1 MSVKDTC
8 EVKCVHEEKVERY
21 RKQVGAQETE
31 QTASM
36 FKALS
41 DPTRLKIAYALT
53 LDELCVCDVS
63 EIVNVSM
70 ATASH
75 HLRLLRDIGYASY
88 RKEGKMAYY
97 RIKEGTIKQMIQLA
111 LSESEETNHG

>member
-1 MSVKDTC
+1 MEDICEAKCDAEDKVRDYREQVESQDT
-8 EVKCVHEEKVERY
+8 EKIARL
-21 RKQVGAQETE
+21 
-31 QTASM
+31 

-63 EIVNVSM
+63 SITNVTM

-75 HLRLLRDIGYASY
+75 HLRLLRDMGYASY

-97 RIKEGTIKQMIQLA
+97 CMKEGFAKQLIQISFL
-111 LSESEETNHG
+111 ESEVTSHG